1 VVKLLK
7 PDVYVFLVKLLKPVL
22 FPLRGVDSKL
32 GVLACIIV
40 ILAIYFMVQIV
51 SNFNP
56 CHGG

>member
-40 ILAIYFMVQIV
+40 ILAIYYMVQIV
-51 SNFNP
+51 
-56 CHGG
+56 